1 MKNSL
6 FKLACACALATAS
19 VLVPLSLWR
28 HLQTLDH
35 QRAYQ
40 VRENA
45 QTLAGLCK
53 DNLRLSNLVAHATN
67 SGLPASEFSELLRL
81 RSEIGQLRYAFVE
94 ATNLAARNAQL
105 TAALTNKESRRAAS
119 ELPEGKTVLAHW
131 ARDQLAFSGYSNP
144 SAALETTLWAMA
156 QGDTNALAQS
166 VTPEIQAKMLRQDW
180 YEHGTPAEELAA
192 STRKIADSLEPAN
205 GFYVVDQRA
214 TKPDQ
219 VVLDVYFEGEGRIR
233 KFAMKKVG
241 DGWMFN
247 ALGRAEAIDSD
258 VHESNSAWP

>member
-1 MKNSL
+1 MNGLIKQ
-6 FKLACACALATAS
+6 ACVCTLATAS

-28 HLQTLDH
+28 HLHILDH
-35 QRAYQ
+35 QQAVQARA
-40 VRENA
+40 NT

-53 DNLRLSNLVAHATN
+53 DNLRLSNLVAQANN
-67 SGLPASEFSELLRL
+67 SELPASDLSELLKL
-81 RSEIGQLRYAFVE
+81 RGEIGQLKNALVE
-94 ATNLAARNAQL
+94 ATNLATRNAQL
-105 TAALTNKESRRAAS
+105 RAALTNRESPHAGS

-131 ARDQLAFSGYSNP
+131 GRDQLAFSGYSSP

-166 VTPEIQAKMLRQDW
+166 VTPEVKAKMLRQDW

-192 STRKIADSLEPAN
+192 STRKIADSLQPAD

-214 TKPDQ
+214 AGQDQ
-219 VVLDVYFEGEGRIR
+219 IVLDVYFEGEGRIR

-241 DGWMFN
+241 DNWMFN
-247 ALGRAEAIDSD
+247 ALGRAEATDRD